1 MFPILRLFVLM
12 KNVRRNDVL
21 AKRIATRLRE
31 LRHARNLTQENVRF
45 DLEINIGRIEA
56 CQHIVSLPT
65 LAYLCDYYEISLK
78 DFFDGI
84 ETH

>member
-1 MFPILRLFVLM
+1 MRLFASM
-12 KNVRRNDVL
+12 KIRRNDIL
-21 AKRIATRLRE
+21 AKRVADRLKT
-31 LRHARNLTQENVRF
+31 LRHERNLTQENVRF

-65 LAYLCDYYEISLK
+65 LAYLCDYYKISLK

-84 ETH
+84 ETN